1 MLPIQNTNIVAI
13 ATPSGAGAIGIIRIS
28 GPEAIAITQQIFK
41 GKKLADQATHTLHFG
56 HIVLPQ
62 YQSMALSAIPAEGI
76 IDEVVLSIF
85 KGPKSYTGDDTIEI
99 SCHGSSYI
107 LQRVLQLLIESGAQL
122 ASPGA
127 FTQRAFLNGKMDLTQ
142 AEAVA
147 DLIASSHKAAHDIAM
162 HQMRGGFSK
171 ALQVLRDELIHFA
184 ALIELELDF
193 SQEDVAFAD
202 RSALIQLL
210 EKLEQHIQP
219 IIQSFQYGNVI
230 KAGIPVAIVGK
241 PNAGKSTLLNALLQ
255 EDRAIVSTI
264 AGTTR
269 DTIEEVFTIEGIPFR
284 LIDTAGLRDT
294 EDVIEK
300 IGIEKAKEKMDQAR
314 IILYLIDAQEP
325 IHETVFHDIQ
335 QYYRNDIPFLI
346 CLTKLDLISADKL
359 ATWSEYLSSKQ
370 LRAIAFAAK
379 TGEQLTQVQNALVAY
394 AQSFTGDANE
404 LIVTNE
410 RHHEALLNALTA
422 LRDIKSGLAQ
432 DLTGDLLSLDIRRCL
447 YAIGS
452 ITGSIQ
458 HDKDILGAIF
468 GKFCIGK

>member
-1 MLPIQNTNIVAI
+1 VQAPTATIVAI
-13 ATPSGAGAIGIIRIS
+13 ATPSGAGAIGVIRLS
-28 GPEAIAITQQIFK
+28 GPKAIAITQQLFK
-41 GKKLADQATHTLHFG
+41 GKNLAEQATHTLHFG
-56 HIVLPQ
+56 HIVVPEYKHLPLA
-62 YQSMALSAIPAEGI
+62 SIPMEGLV
-76 IDEVVLSIF
+76 DEVVISLF
-85 KGPKSYTGDDTIEI
+85 KGPKSYTGEDTIEI

-107 LQRVLQLLIESGAQL
+107 LQRVLQLCITAGAEL

-147 DLIASSHKAAHDIAM
+147 DLIASSHKTAHDIAM

-202 RSALIQLL
+202 RSALIQLI
-210 EKLEQHIQP
+210 EKIEAHIQP
-219 IIQSFQYGNVI
+219 IIQSFKYGNVL

-255 EDRAIVSTI
+255 EDRAIVSAI

-269 DTIEEVFTIEGIPFR
+269 DTIEEVFTIDGFPFR

-300 IGIEKAKEKMDQAR
+300 IGIEKAKEKMEQAR

-335 QYYRNDIPFLI
+335 QYIRTDIPFLI

-359 ATWSEYLSSKQ
+359 ATWSEYLSSKG
-370 LRAIAFAAK
+370 LRHIAFAAK
-379 TGEQLTQVQNALVAY
+379 TGEGLNQVQTTLSTI
-394 AQSFTGDANE
+394 AQSFTGDTNE

-410 RHHEALLNALTA
+410 RHHTALLSAMTA
-422 LRDIKSGLAQ
+422 LHDVKQGMEQGLS
-432 DLTGDLLSLDIRRCL
+432 GDLLSLDIRRCL

-458 HDKDILGAIF
+458 HDRDILGAIF

>member
-1 MLPIQNTNIVAI
+1 MQASTATIVAI
-13 ATPSGAGAIGIIRIS
+13 ATPSGAGAIGVIRLS
-28 GPEAIAITQQIFK
+28 GPEAIAITQQLFK
-41 GKKLADQATHTLHFG
+41 GKNLAEQSTHTLHFG
-56 HIVLPQ
+56 HIVVPEYKHLP
-62 YQSMALSAIPAEGI
+62 LSSIPMEGLV
-76 IDEVVLSIF
+76 DEVVISLF
-85 KGPKSYTGDDTIEI
+85 KGPKSYTGEDTIEI

-107 LQRVLQLLIESGAQL
+107 LQRVLQLCITAGAEL

-147 DLIASSHKAAHDIAM
+147 DLIASSHKTAHDIAM

-171 ALQVLRDELIHFA
+171 ALQILRDELIHFA

-193 SQEDVAFAD
+193 SQEDVVFAD
-202 RSALIQLL
+202 RSALIQLI
-210 EKLEQHIQP
+210 EKIEAHIQP
-219 IIQSFQYGNVI
+219 IIQSFKYGNVL

-255 EDRAIVSTI
+255 EDRAIVSAI

-269 DTIEEVFTIEGIPFR
+269 DTIEEVFAIDGFPFR

-300 IGIEKAKEKMDQAR
+300 IGIEKAKEKMEQAR
-314 IILYLIDAQEP
+314 IILYLIDAHEP

-335 QYYRNDIPFLI
+335 HAIRTDIPFLI

-359 ATWSEYLSSKQ
+359 ATWSEYLSSKG
-370 LRAIAFAAK
+370 LRHIAFAAK
-379 TGEQLTQVQNALVAY
+379 TGEGINQVQTTLSTI
-394 AQSFTGDANE
+394 AQSFTGDTND

-410 RHHEALLNALTA
+410 RHHTALLSAMTA
-422 LRDIKSGLAQ
+422 LHDVKQGMEQGLS
-432 DLTGDLLSLDIRRCL
+432 GDLLSLDIRRCL

-458 HDKDILGAIF
+458 HDRDILGAIF

>member
-1 MLPIQNTNIVAI
+1 M
-13 ATPSGAGAIGIIRIS
+13 
-28 GPEAIAITQQIFK
+28 
-41 GKKLADQATHTLHFG
+41 
-56 HIVLPQ
+56 
-62 YQSMALSAIPAEGI
+62 EGLV
-76 IDEVVLSIF
+76 DEVVISLF
-85 KGPKSYTGDDTIEI
+85 KGPKSYTGEDTIEI

-107 LQRVLQLLIESGAQL
+107 LQRVLQLCITVGAEL

-147 DLIASSHKAAHDIAM
+147 DLIASSHKTAHDIAM

-202 RSALIQLL
+202 RSALIQLI
-210 EKLEQHIQP
+210 EKIEAHIQP
-219 IIQSFQYGNVI
+219 IIQSFKYGNVL
-230 KAGIPVAIVGK
+230 KVGIPVAIVGK

-255 EDRAIVSTI
+255 EDRAIVSAI

-300 IGIEKAKEKMDQAR
+300 IGIEKAKEKMEQAR

-335 QYYRNDIPFLI
+335 QYIRTDIPFLI

-359 ATWSEYLSSKQ
+359 ATWSEYLSSKG
-370 LRAIAFAAK
+370 LRHIAFAAK
-379 TGEQLTQVQNALVAY
+379 TGEGINQVQTTLSTI
-394 AQSFTGDANE
+394 AQSFTGDTND

-410 RHHEALLNALTA
+410 RHHTALLSAMTA
-422 LRDIKSGLAQ
+422 LHDVKQGMEQGLS
-432 DLTGDLLSLDIRRCL
+432 GDLLSLDIRRCL

-458 HDKDILGAIF
+458 HDRDILGAIF

>member
-1 MLPIQNTNIVAI
+1 MQAPTATIVAI
-13 ATPSGAGAIGIIRIS
+13 ATPSGAGAIGVIRLS
-28 GPEAIAITQQIFK
+28 GPEAIAITQQLFK
-41 GKKLADQATHTLHFG
+41 GKNLAEQATHTLHFG
-56 HIVLPQ
+56 HIVVPEYKHLPLA
-62 YQSMALSAIPAEGI
+62 SIPMEGLV
-76 IDEVVLSIF
+76 DEVVISLF
-85 KGPKSYTGDDTIEI
+85 KGPKSYTGEDTIEI

-107 LQRVLQLLIESGAQL
+107 LQRVLQLCITAGAEL

-147 DLIASSHKAAHDIAM
+147 DLIASSHKTAHDIAM

-202 RSALIQLL
+202 RSALIQLI
-210 EKLEQHIQP
+210 EKIEAHIQP
-219 IIQSFQYGNVI
+219 IIQSFNYGNVL

-255 EDRAIVSTI
+255 EDRAIVSAI

-269 DTIEEVFTIEGIPFR
+269 DTIEEIFAIDGFPFR

-300 IGIEKAKEKMDQAR
+300 IGIEKAKEKMEQAR

-335 QYYRNDIPFLI
+335 QYVRTDIPFLI

-359 ATWSEYLSSKQ
+359 ATWSEYLSNKG
-370 LRAIAFAAK
+370 LRHIAFAAK
-379 TGEQLTQVQNALVAY
+379 TGEGLNQVQTTLSTI
-394 AQSFTGDANE
+394 AQSFTGDTND

-410 RHHEALLNALTA
+410 RHHTALLSAMTA
-422 LRDIKSGLAQ
+422 LHDVKQGMEQGLS
-432 DLTGDLLSLDIRRCL
+432 GDLLSLDIRRCL

-458 HDKDILGAIF
+458 HDRDILGAIF

>member
-1 MLPIQNTNIVAI
+1 MQAPTATIVAI
-13 ATPSGAGAIGIIRIS
+13 ATPSGAGAIGVIRLS
-28 GPEAIAITQQIFK
+28 GPEAIAITQQLFK
-41 GKKLADQATHTLHFG
+41 GKNLAEQATHTLHFG
-56 HIVLPQ
+56 HIVVPEYKHLP
-62 YQSMALSAIPAEGI
+62 LSSIPMEGLV
-76 IDEVVLSIF
+76 DEVVISLF
-85 KGPKSYTGDDTIEI
+85 KGPKSYTGEDTIEI

-107 LQRVLQLLIESGAQL
+107 LQRVLQLCITAGAEL

-147 DLIASSHKAAHDIAM
+147 DLIASSHKTAHDIAM

-202 RSALIQLL
+202 RSALIQLI
-210 EKLEQHIQP
+210 EKIEAHIQP
-219 IIQSFQYGNVI
+219 IIQSFKYGNVL

-255 EDRAIVSTI
+255 EDRAIVSAI

-269 DTIEEVFTIEGIPFR
+269 DTIEEVFAIDGFPFR

-300 IGIEKAKEKMDQAR
+300 IGIEKAKEKMEQAR

-335 QYYRNDIPFLI
+335 QYVRTDIPFLI

-359 ATWSEYLSSKQ
+359 ATWSEYLSSKG
-370 LRAIAFAAK
+370 LRHIAFAAK
-379 TGEQLTQVQNALVAY
+379 TGEGINQVQTTLSTI
-394 AQSFTGDANE
+394 AQSFTGDTND

-410 RHHEALLNALTA
+410 RHHTALLSAMTA
-422 LRDIKSGLAQ
+422 LHDVKQGMEQGLS
-432 DLTGDLLSLDIRRCL
+432 GDLLSLDIRRCL

-458 HDKDILGAIF
+458 HDRDILGAIF

>member
-1 MLPIQNTNIVAI
+1 MQAPTATIVAI
-13 ATPSGAGAIGIIRIS
+13 ATPSGAGAIGVIRLS
-28 GPEAIAITQQIFK
+28 GPEAIAITQQLFK
-41 GKKLADQATHTLHFG
+41 GKNLAEQATHTLHFG
-56 HIVLPQ
+56 HIVVPEYKHLPLA
-62 YQSMALSAIPAEGI
+62 SIPMEGLV
-76 IDEVVLSIF
+76 DEVVISLF
-85 KGPKSYTGDDTIEI
+85 KGPKSYTGEDTIEI

-107 LQRVLQLLIESGAQL
+107 LQRVLQLCITAGAEL

-147 DLIASSHKAAHDIAM
+147 DLIASSHKTAHDIAM

-202 RSALIQLL
+202 RTALIQLI
-210 EKLEQHIQP
+210 EKIEAHIQP
-219 IIQSFQYGNVI
+219 IIQSFKYGNVL

-255 EDRAIVSTI
+255 EDRAIVSAI

-269 DTIEEVFTIEGIPFR
+269 DTIEEVFTIDGFPFR

-300 IGIEKAKEKMDQAR
+300 IGIEKAKEKMEQAR

-335 QYYRNDIPFLI
+335 QYIRTDIPFLI

-359 ATWSEYLSSKQ
+359 ATWSEYLSSKG
-370 LRAIAFAAK
+370 LRHIAFAAK
-379 TGEQLTQVQNALVAY
+379 TGEGINQVQTTLSMI
-394 AQSFTGDANE
+394 AQSFTGDTND

-410 RHHEALLNALTA
+410 RHHTALLSAMTA
-422 LRDIKSGLAQ
+422 LHDVKQGMEQGLS
-432 DLTGDLLSLDIRRCL
+432 GDLLSLDIRRCL

-458 HDKDILGAIF
+458 HDRDILGAIF

>member
-1 MLPIQNTNIVAI
+1 VQAPTATIVAI
-13 ATPSGAGAIGIIRIS
+13 ATPSGAGAIGVIRLS
-28 GPEAIAITQQIFK
+28 GPEAIAITQQLFK
-41 GKKLADQATHTLHFG
+41 GKNLAEQATHTLHFG
-56 HIVLPQ
+56 HIVVPEYKHLPLA
-62 YQSMALSAIPAEGI
+62 SIPMEGLV
-76 IDEVVLSIF
+76 DEVVISLF
-85 KGPKSYTGDDTIEI
+85 KGPKSYTGEDTIEI

-107 LQRVLQLLIESGAQL
+107 LQRVLQLCITAGAEL

-147 DLIASSHKAAHDIAM
+147 DLIASSHKTAHDIAM

-202 RSALIQLL
+202 RSALIQLI
-210 EKLEQHIQP
+210 EKIEAHIQP
-219 IIQSFQYGNVI
+219 IIQSFKYGNVL

-255 EDRAIVSTI
+255 EDRAIVSAI

-269 DTIEEVFTIEGIPFR
+269 DTIEEVFTIDGFPFR

-300 IGIEKAKEKMDQAR
+300 IGIEKAKEKMEQAR

-335 QYYRNDIPFLI
+335 QYIRTDIPFLI

-359 ATWSEYLSSKQ
+359 ATWSEYLSNKG
-370 LRAIAFAAK
+370 LRHIAFAAK
-379 TGEQLTQVQNALVAY
+379 TGEGLNQVQTTLSTI
-394 AQSFTGDANE
+394 AQSFTGDTND

-410 RHHEALLNALTA
+410 RHHTALLSAMTA
-422 LRDIKSGLAQ
+422 LHDVKQGMEQGLS
-432 DLTGDLLSLDIRRCL
+432 GDLLSLDIRRCL

-458 HDKDILGAIF
+458 HDRDILGAIF

>member
-1 MLPIQNTNIVAI
+1 MQAPTATIVAI
-13 ATPSGAGAIGIIRIS
+13 ATPSGAGAIGVIRLS
-28 GPEAIAITQQIFK
+28 GPEAIAITQQLFK
-41 GKKLADQATHTLHFG
+41 GKNLAEQATHTLHFG
-56 HIVLPQ
+56 HIVVPEYKHLP
-62 YQSMALSAIPAEGI
+62 LSSIPMEGLV
-76 IDEVVLSIF
+76 DEVVISLF
-85 KGPKSYTGDDTIEI
+85 KGPKSYTGEDTIEI

-107 LQRVLQLLIESGAQL
+107 LQRVLQLCITVGAEL

-147 DLIASSHKAAHDIAM
+147 DLIASSHKTAHDIAM

-202 RSALIQLL
+202 RSALIQLI
-210 EKLEQHIQP
+210 EKIEAHIQP
-219 IIQSFQYGNVI
+219 IIQSFKYGNVL

-255 EDRAIVSTI
+255 EDRAIVSAI

-269 DTIEEVFTIEGIPFR
+269 DTIEEVFAIDGFPFR

-300 IGIEKAKEKMDQAR
+300 IGIEKAKEKMEQAR

-335 QYYRNDIPFLI
+335 QYIRTDIPFLI

-359 ATWSEYLSSKQ
+359 ATWSEYLSSKG
-370 LRAIAFAAK
+370 LRHIAFAAK
-379 TGEQLTQVQNALVAY
+379 TGEGINQVQTTLSTI
-394 AQSFTGDANE
+394 AQSFTGDTND

-410 RHHEALLNALTA
+410 RHHTALLSAMTA
-422 LRDIKSGLAQ
+422 LHDVKQGMEQGLS
-432 DLTGDLLSLDIRRCL
+432 GDLLSLDIRRCL

-458 HDKDILGAIF
+458 HDRDILGAIF

>member
-1 MLPIQNTNIVAI
+1 VQAPTATIVAI
-13 ATPSGAGAIGIIRIS
+13 ATPSGAGAIGVIRLS
-28 GPEAIAITQQIFK
+28 GPKAIAITQQLFK
-41 GKKLADQATHTLHFG
+41 GKNLAEQATHTLHFG
-56 HIVLPQ
+56 HIVVPEYKHLPLA
-62 YQSMALSAIPAEGI
+62 SIPMEGLV
-76 IDEVVLSIF
+76 DEVVISLF
-85 KGPKSYTGDDTIEI
+85 KGPKSYTGEDTIEI

-107 LQRVLQLLIESGAQL
+107 LQRVLQLCITAGAEL

-147 DLIASSHKAAHDIAM
+147 DLIASSHKTAHDIAM

-202 RSALIQLL
+202 RSALIQLI
-210 EKLEQHIQP
+210 EKIEAHIQP
-219 IIQSFQYGNVI
+219 IIQSFKYGNVL

-255 EDRAIVSTI
+255 EDRAIVSAI

-269 DTIEEVFTIEGIPFR
+269 DTIEEVFTIDGFPFR

-300 IGIEKAKEKMDQAR
+300 IGIEKAKEKMEQAR

-335 QYYRNDIPFLI
+335 QYIRTDIPFLI

-359 ATWSEYLSSKQ
+359 ATWSEYLSSKG
-370 LRAIAFAAK
+370 LRHIAFAAK
-379 TGEQLTQVQNALVAY
+379 TGEGLNQVQTTLSTI
-394 AQSFTGDANE
+394 AQSFTGDTND

-410 RHHEALLNALTA
+410 RHHTALLSAMTA
-422 LRDIKSGLAQ
+422 LHDVKQGMEQGLS
-432 DLTGDLLSLDIRRCL
+432 GDLLSLDIRRCL

-458 HDKDILGAIF
+458 HDRDILGAIF

>member
-1 MLPIQNTNIVAI
+1 
-13 ATPSGAGAIGIIRIS
+13 
-28 GPEAIAITQQIFK
+28 
-41 GKKLADQATHTLHFG
+41 
-56 HIVLPQ
+56 
-62 YQSMALSAIPAEGI
+62 
-76 IDEVVLSIF
+76 
-85 KGPKSYTGDDTIEI
+85 
-99 SCHGSSYI
+99 
-107 LQRVLQLLIESGAQL
+107 
-122 ASPGA
+122 
-127 FTQRAFLNGKMDLTQ
+127 
-142 AEAVA
+142 
-147 DLIASSHKAAHDIAM
+147 M

-269 DTIEEVFTIEGIPFR
+269 DTIEGIPFR

>member
-1 MLPIQNTNIVAI
+1 MQAPTATIVAI
-13 ATPSGAGAIGIIRIS
+13 ATPSGAGAIGVIRLS
-28 GPEAIAITQQIFK
+28 GPKAIAITQQLFK
-41 GKKLADQATHTLHFG
+41 GKNLAEQATHTLHFG
-56 HIVLPQ
+56 HIVVPEYKHLPLA
-62 YQSMALSAIPAEGI
+62 SIPMEGLV
-76 IDEVVLSIF
+76 DEVVISLF
-85 KGPKSYTGDDTIEI
+85 KGPKSYTGEDTIEI

-107 LQRVLQLLIESGAQL
+107 LQRVLQLCITAGAEL

-147 DLIASSHKAAHDIAM
+147 DLIASSHKTAHDIAM

-202 RSALIQLL
+202 RSALIQLI
-210 EKLEQHIQP
+210 EKIEAHIQP
-219 IIQSFQYGNVI
+219 IIQSFKYGNVL

-255 EDRAIVSTI
+255 EDRAIVSAI

-269 DTIEEVFTIEGIPFR
+269 DTIEEVFTIDGFPFR

-300 IGIEKAKEKMDQAR
+300 IGIEKAKEKMEQAR

-335 QYYRNDIPFLI
+335 QYIRTDIPFLI

-359 ATWSEYLSSKQ
+359 ATWSEYLSSKG
-370 LRAIAFAAK
+370 LRHIAFAAK
-379 TGEQLTQVQNALVAY
+379 TGEGLNQVQTTLSMI
-394 AQSFTGDANE
+394 AQSFTGDTND

-410 RHHEALLNALTA
+410 RHHTALLSAMTA
-422 LRDIKSGLAQ
+422 LHDVKQGMEQGLS
-432 DLTGDLLSLDIRRCL
+432 GDLLSLDIRRCL

-458 HDKDILGAIF
+458 HDRDILGAIF

>member
-1 MLPIQNTNIVAI
+1 MQAPTATIVAI
-13 ATPSGAGAIGIIRIS
+13 ATPSGAGAIGVIRLS
-28 GPEAIAITQQIFK
+28 GPKAIAITQQLFK
-41 GKKLADQATHTLHFG
+41 GKNLAEQATHTLHFG
-56 HIVLPQ
+56 HIVVPEYKHLPLA
-62 YQSMALSAIPAEGI
+62 SIPMEGLV
-76 IDEVVLSIF
+76 DEVVISLF
-85 KGPKSYTGDDTIEI
+85 KGPKSYTGEDTIEI

-107 LQRVLQLLIESGAQL
+107 LQRVLQLCITAGAEL

-147 DLIASSHKAAHDIAM
+147 DLIASSHKTAHDIAM

-202 RSALIQLL
+202 RSALLQLI
-210 EKLEQHIQP
+210 EKIEAHIQP
-219 IIQSFQYGNVI
+219 IIQSFKYGNVL

-255 EDRAIVSTI
+255 EDRAIVSAI

-269 DTIEEVFTIEGIPFR
+269 DTIEEVFTIDGFHFR

-300 IGIEKAKEKMDQAR
+300 IGIEKAKEKMEQAR

-335 QYYRNDIPFLI
+335 QYIRTDIPFLI

-359 ATWSEYLSSKQ
+359 ATWSEYLSSKG
-370 LRAIAFAAK
+370 LRHIAFAAK
-379 TGEQLTQVQNALVAY
+379 TGEGLNQVQTTLSTI
-394 AQSFTGDANE
+394 AQSFTGDTND

-410 RHHEALLNALTA
+410 RHHTALLSAMTA
-422 LRDIKSGLAQ
+422 LHDVKQGMEQGLS
-432 DLTGDLLSLDIRRCL
+432 GDLLSLDIRRCL

-458 HDKDILGAIF
+458 HDRDILGAIF
-468 GKFCIGK
+468 GKFCIG

>member
-1 MLPIQNTNIVAI
+1 
-13 ATPSGAGAIGIIRIS
+13 
-28 GPEAIAITQQIFK
+28 
-41 GKKLADQATHTLHFG
+41 
-56 HIVLPQ
+56 
-62 YQSMALSAIPAEGI
+62 MALSAIPAEGI

-300 IGIEKAKEKMDQAR
+300 IGIEKAKEKISDMANNLVEGTEKVVQASKDFA
-314 IILYLIDAQEP
+314 IK
-325 IHETVFHDIQ
+325 
-335 QYYRNDIPFLI
+335 N
-346 CLTKLDLISADKL
+346 
-359 ATWSEYLSSKQ
+359 ATNLFQPDMNME
-370 LRAIAFAAK
+370 
-379 TGEQLTQVQNALVAY
+379 N
-394 AQSFTGDANE
+394 
-404 LIVTNE
+404 
-410 RHHEALLNALTA
+410 
-422 LRDIKSGLAQ
+422 
-432 DLTGDLLSLDIRRCL
+432 
-447 YAIGS
+447 
-452 ITGSIQ
+452 
-458 HDKDILGAIF
+458 
-468 GKFCIGK
+468 

>member
-1 MLPIQNTNIVAI
+1 MQAPTATIVAI
-13 ATPSGAGAIGIIRIS
+13 ATPSGAGAIGIIRLS
-28 GPEAIAITQQIFK
+28 GPEAIAITQQLFK
-41 GKKLADQATHTLHFG
+41 GKNLAEQATHTLHFG
-56 HIVLPQ
+56 HIVVPEYKHLPLA
-62 YQSMALSAIPAEGI
+62 SIPMEGLV
-76 IDEVVLSIF
+76 DEVVISLF
-85 KGPKSYTGDDTIEI
+85 KGPKSYTGEDTIEI

-107 LQRVLQLLIESGAQL
+107 LQRVLQLCITAGAEL

-147 DLIASSHKAAHDIAM
+147 DLIASSHKTAHDIAM

-202 RSALIQLL
+202 RSALIQLI
-210 EKLEQHIQP
+210 EKIEAHIQP
-219 IIQSFQYGNVI
+219 IIQSFKYGNVL

-255 EDRAIVSTI
+255 EDRAIVSAI

-269 DTIEEVFTIEGIPFR
+269 DTIEEVFTIDGFPFR

-300 IGIEKAKEKMDQAR
+300 IGIEKAKEKMEQAR

-335 QYYRNDIPFLI
+335 QYIRTDIPFLI

-359 ATWSEYLSSKQ
+359 ATWSEYLSNKG
-370 LRAIAFAAK
+370 LRHIAFAAK
-379 TGEQLTQVQNALVAY
+379 TGEGLNQVQTTLSTI
-394 AQSFTGDANE
+394 AQSFTGDTND

-410 RHHEALLNALTA
+410 RHHTALLSAMTA
-422 LRDIKSGLAQ
+422 LHDVKQGMEQGLS
-432 DLTGDLLSLDIRRCL
+432 GDLLSLDIRRCL

-458 HDKDILGAIF
+458 HDRDILGAIF

>member
-1 MLPIQNTNIVAI
+1 MQAPTATIVAI
-13 ATPSGAGAIGIIRIS
+13 ATPSGAGAIGVIRLS
-28 GPEAIAITQQIFK
+28 GPKAIAITQQLFK
-41 GKKLADQATHTLHFG
+41 GKNLAEQATHTLHFG
-56 HIVLPQ
+56 HIVVPEYKHLPLA
-62 YQSMALSAIPAEGI
+62 SIPMEGLV
-76 IDEVVLSIF
+76 DEVVISLF
-85 KGPKSYTGDDTIEI
+85 KGPKSYTGEDTIEI

-107 LQRVLQLLIESGAQL
+107 LQRVLQLCITAGAEL

-147 DLIASSHKAAHDIAM
+147 DLIASSHKTAHDIAM

-202 RSALIQLL
+202 RSALLQLI
-210 EKLEQHIQP
+210 EKIEAHIQP
-219 IIQSFQYGNVI
+219 IIQSFKYGNVL

-255 EDRAIVSTI
+255 EDRAIVSAI

-269 DTIEEVFTIEGIPFR
+269 DTIEEVFTIDGFPFR

-300 IGIEKAKEKMDQAR
+300 IGIEKAKEKMEQAR

-335 QYYRNDIPFLI
+335 QYIRTDIPFLI

-359 ATWSEYLSSKQ
+359 ATWSEYLSSKG
-370 LRAIAFAAK
+370 LRHIAFAAK
-379 TGEQLTQVQNALVAY
+379 TGEGLNQVQTTLSTI
-394 AQSFTGDANE
+394 AQSFTGDTND

-410 RHHEALLNALTA
+410 RHHAALLSAITA
-422 LRDIKSGLAQ
+422 LHDVKQGMEQGLS
-432 DLTGDLLSLDIRRCL
+432 GDLLSLDIRRCL

-458 HDKDILGAIF
+458 HDRDILGAIF

>member
-1 MLPIQNTNIVAI
+1 MLPLQNTNIVAI

-56 HIVLPQ
+56 HIVLPKCQ
-62 YQSMALSAIPAEGI
+62 TLALSTIPAEGI

-107 LQRVLQLLIESGAQL
+107 LQRVLHLLIESGAQL

-147 DLIASSHKAAHDIAM
+147 DLIAAGHKAAHDIAM

-269 DTIEEVFTIEGIPFR
+269 DTIEEVFAIEGIPFR

-300 IGIEKAKEKMDQAR
+300 IGIEKAKEKMDQ
-314 IILYLIDAQEP
+314 LI
-325 IHETVFHDIQ
+325 T
-335 QYYRNDIPFLI
+335 
-346 CLTKLDLISADKL
+346 
-359 ATWSEYLSSKQ
+359 
-370 LRAIAFAAK
+370 
-379 TGEQLTQVQNALVAY
+379 
-394 AQSFTGDANE
+394 
-404 LIVTNE
+404 
-410 RHHEALLNALTA
+410 
-422 LRDIKSGLAQ
+422 
-432 DLTGDLLSLDIRRCL
+432 
-447 YAIGS
+447 
-452 ITGSIQ
+452 
-458 HDKDILGAIF
+458 
-468 GKFCIGK
+468 

>member
-1 MLPIQNTNIVAI
+1 MQAPTATIVAI
-13 ATPSGAGAIGIIRIS
+13 ATPSGAGAIGVIRLS
-28 GPEAIAITQQIFK
+28 GPKAIAITQQLFK
-41 GKKLADQATHTLHFG
+41 GKNLAEQATHTLHFG
-56 HIVLPQ
+56 HIVVPEYKHLPLA
-62 YQSMALSAIPAEGI
+62 SIPMEGLV
-76 IDEVVLSIF
+76 DEVVISLF
-85 KGPKSYTGDDTIEI
+85 KGPKSYTGEDTIEI

-107 LQRVLQLLIESGAQL
+107 LQRVLQLCITAGAEL

-147 DLIASSHKAAHDIAM
+147 DLIASSHKTAHDIAM

-202 RSALIQLL
+202 RSALIQLI
-210 EKLEQHIQP
+210 EKIEAHIQP
-219 IIQSFQYGNVI
+219 IIQSFKYGNVL

-255 EDRAIVSTI
+255 EDRAIVSAI

-269 DTIEEVFTIEGIPFR
+269 DTIEEIFAIDGFPFR

-300 IGIEKAKEKMDQAR
+300 IGIEKAKEKMEQAR

-335 QYYRNDIPFLI
+335 QYIRTDIPFLI

-359 ATWSEYLSSKQ
+359 ATWSEYLSSKG
-370 LRAIAFAAK
+370 LRHIAFAAK
-379 TGEQLTQVQNALVAY
+379 TGEGLNQVQTTLSTI
-394 AQSFTGDANE
+394 AQSFTGDTND

-410 RHHEALLNALTA
+410 RHHTALLSAMTA
-422 LRDIKSGLAQ
+422 LHDVKQGMEQGLS
-432 DLTGDLLSLDIRRCL
+432 GDLLSLDIRRCL

-458 HDKDILGAIF
+458 HDRDILGAIF

>member
-1 MLPIQNTNIVAI
+1 MQAPTATIVAI
-13 ATPSGAGAIGIIRIS
+13 ATPSGAGAIGVIRLS
-28 GPEAIAITQQIFK
+28 GPEAIAITQQLFK
-41 GKKLADQATHTLHFG
+41 GKNLAEQATHTLHFG
-56 HIVLPQ
+56 HIVTPEYKQLPLA
-62 YQSMALSAIPAEGI
+62 SIPMEGLV
-76 IDEVVLSIF
+76 DEVVISLF
-85 KGPKSYTGDDTIEI
+85 KGPKSYTGEDTIEI

-107 LQRVLQLLIESGAQL
+107 LQRVLQLCIAAGAEL

-147 DLIASSHKAAHDIAM
+147 DLIASSHKTAHDIAM

-193 SQEDVAFAD
+193 SQEDVTFAD
-202 RSALIQLL
+202 RSALIQLI
-210 EKLEQHIQP
+210 EKIEAHIQP
-219 IIQSFQYGNVI
+219 IIQSFKYGNVL

-255 EDRAIVSTI
+255 EDRAIVSAI

-269 DTIEEVFTIEGIPFR
+269 DTIEEVFTIDGFPFR

-300 IGIEKAKEKMDQAR
+300 IGIEKAKEKMEQAR

-325 IHETVFHDIQ
+325 IHETVFYDIQ
-335 QYYRNDIPFLI
+335 QYVRTDIPFLI
-346 CLTKLDLISADKL
+346 CLTKLDLISIEKL
-359 ATWSEYLSSKQ
+359 ATWSEYLSSKG
-370 LRAIAFAAK
+370 LRHIAFAAK
-379 TGEQLTQVQNALVAY
+379 TGEGLNQVQTTLSTI
-394 AQSFTGDANE
+394 AQSFTGDTND

-410 RHHEALLNALTA
+410 RHHTALLSAMTA
-422 LRDIKSGLAQ
+422 LYDVKQGMEQGLS
-432 DLTGDLLSLDIRRCL
+432 GDLLSLDIRKCL

-458 HDKDILGAIF
+458 HDRDILGAIF

>member
-1 MLPIQNTNIVAI
+1 MQAPTATIVAI
-13 ATPSGAGAIGIIRIS
+13 ATPSGAGAIGVIRLS
-28 GPEAIAITQQIFK
+28 GPEAIAITQQLFK
-41 GKKLADQATHTLHFG
+41 GKNLAEQATHTLHFG
-56 HIVLPQ
+56 HIVVPEYKHLP
-62 YQSMALSAIPAEGI
+62 LSSIPMEGLV
-76 IDEVVLSIF
+76 DEVVISLF
-85 KGPKSYTGDDTIEI
+85 KGPKSYTGEDTIEI

-107 LQRVLQLLIESGAQL
+107 LQRVLQLCITAGAEL

-147 DLIASSHKAAHDIAM
+147 DLIASSHKTAHDIAM

-202 RSALIQLL
+202 RSALIQLI
-210 EKLEQHIQP
+210 EKIEAHIQP
-219 IIQSFQYGNVI
+219 IIQSFKYGNVL

-255 EDRAIVSTI
+255 EDRAIVSAI

-269 DTIEEVFTIEGIPFR
+269 DTIEEVFAIDGFPFR

-300 IGIEKAKEKMDQAR
+300 IGIEKAKEKMEQAR

-335 QYYRNDIPFLI
+335 QYIRTDIPFLI

-359 ATWSEYLSSKQ
+359 ATWSEYLSSKG
-370 LRAIAFAAK
+370 LRHIAFAAK
-379 TGEQLTQVQNALVAY
+379 TGEGINQVQTTLSTI
-394 AQSFTGDANE
+394 AQSFTGDTND

-410 RHHEALLNALTA
+410 RHHTALLSAMTA
-422 LRDIKSGLAQ
+422 LHDVRQGMEQGLS
-432 DLTGDLLSLDIRRCL
+432 GDLLSLDIRRCL

-458 HDKDILGAIF
+458 HDRDILGAIF

>member
-1 MLPIQNTNIVAI
+1 MQAPTATIVAI
-13 ATPSGAGAIGIIRIS
+13 ATPSGAGAIGVIRLS
-28 GPEAIAITQQIFK
+28 GPKAIAITQQLFK
-41 GKKLADQATHTLHFG
+41 GKNLAEQATHTLHFG
-56 HIVLPQ
+56 HIVVPEYKHLPLA
-62 YQSMALSAIPAEGI
+62 SIPMEGLV
-76 IDEVVLSIF
+76 DEVVISLF
-85 KGPKSYTGDDTIEI
+85 KGPKSYTGEDTIEI

-107 LQRVLQLLIESGAQL
+107 LQRVLQLCITAGAEL

-147 DLIASSHKAAHDIAM
+147 DLIASSHKTAHDIAM

-202 RSALIQLL
+202 RSALIQLI
-210 EKLEQHIQP
+210 EKIEAHIQP
-219 IIQSFQYGNVI
+219 IIQSFKYGNVL

-255 EDRAIVSTI
+255 EDRAIVSAI

-269 DTIEEVFTIEGIPFR
+269 DTIEEVFTIDGFPFR

-300 IGIEKAKEKMDQAR
+300 IGIEKAKEKMEQAR

-335 QYYRNDIPFLI
+335 QYIRTDIPFLI

-359 ATWSEYLSSKQ
+359 ATWSEYLSSKG
-370 LRAIAFAAK
+370 LRHIAFAAK
-379 TGEQLTQVQNALVAY
+379 TGEGLNQVQTTLSTI
-394 AQSFTGDANE
+394 AQSFTGDTNE

-410 RHHEALLNALTA
+410 RHHTALLSAMTA
-422 LRDIKSGLAQ
+422 LHDVKQGMEQGLS
-432 DLTGDLLSLDIRRCL
+432 GDLLSLDIRRCL

-458 HDKDILGAIF
+458 HDRDILGAIF

>member
-1 MLPIQNTNIVAI
+1 MQAPTATIVAI
-13 ATPSGAGAIGIIRIS
+13 ATPSGAGAIGVIRLS
-28 GPEAIAITQQIFK
+28 GPEAIAITQQLFK
-41 GKKLADQATHTLHFG
+41 GKNLAEQATHTLHFG
-56 HIVLPQ
+56 HIVVPEYKHLPLA
-62 YQSMALSAIPAEGI
+62 SIPMEGLV
-76 IDEVVLSIF
+76 DEVVISLF
-85 KGPKSYTGDDTIEI
+85 KGPKSYTGEDTIEI

-107 LQRVLQLLIESGAQL
+107 LQRVLQLCITAGAEL

-147 DLIASSHKAAHDIAM
+147 DLIASSHKTAHDIAM

-202 RSALIQLL
+202 RSALIQLI
-210 EKLEQHIQP
+210 EKIEAHIQP
-219 IIQSFQYGNVI
+219 IIQSFKYGNVL

-255 EDRAIVSTI
+255 EDRAIVSAI

-269 DTIEEVFTIEGIPFR
+269 DTIEEVFTIDGFPFR

-300 IGIEKAKEKMDQAR
+300 IGIEKAKEKMEQAR

-335 QYYRNDIPFLI
+335 QYIRTDIPFLI

-359 ATWSEYLSSKQ
+359 ATWSEYLSNKG
-370 LRAIAFAAK
+370 LRHIAFAAK
-379 TGEQLTQVQNALVAY
+379 TGEGLNQVQTTLSTI
-394 AQSFTGDANE
+394 AQSFTGDTND

-410 RHHEALLNALTA
+410 RHHTALLSAMTA
-422 LRDIKSGLAQ
+422 LHDVKQGMEQGLS
-432 DLTGDLLSLDIRRCL
+432 GDLLSLDIRRCL

-458 HDKDILGAIF
+458 HDRDILGAIF

>member
-1 MLPIQNTNIVAI
+1 MQAPTATIVAI
-13 ATPSGAGAIGIIRIS
+13 ATPSGAGAIGVIRLS
-28 GPEAIAITQQIFK
+28 GPEAIAITQQLFK
-41 GKKLADQATHTLHFG
+41 GKNLAEQATHTLHFG
-56 HIVLPQ
+56 HIVVPEYKHLPLA
-62 YQSMALSAIPAEGI
+62 SIPMEGLV
-76 IDEVVLSIF
+76 DEVVISLF
-85 KGPKSYTGDDTIEI
+85 KGPKSYTGEDTIEI

-107 LQRVLQLLIESGAQL
+107 LQRVLQLCITAGAEL

-147 DLIASSHKAAHDIAM
+147 DLIASSHKTAHDIAM

-202 RSALIQLL
+202 RTALIQLI
-210 EKLEQHIQP
+210 EKIEAHIQP
-219 IIQSFQYGNVI
+219 IIQSFKYGNVL

-255 EDRAIVSTI
+255 EDRAIVSAI

-300 IGIEKAKEKMDQAR
+300 IGIEKAKEKMEQAR

-335 QYYRNDIPFLI
+335 QYIRTDIPFLI

-359 ATWSEYLSSKQ
+359 ATWSEYLSSKG
-370 LRAIAFAAK
+370 LRHIAFAAK
-379 TGEQLTQVQNALVAY
+379 TGEGLNQVQTTLSTI
-394 AQSFTGDANE
+394 AQSFTGDTND

-410 RHHEALLNALTA
+410 RHHTALLSAMTA
-422 LRDIKSGLAQ
+422 LHDVKQGMEQGLS
-432 DLTGDLLSLDIRRCL
+432 GDLLSLDIRRCL

-458 HDKDILGAIF
+458 HDRDILGAIF

>member
-1 MLPIQNTNIVAI
+1 MQAPTATIVAI
-13 ATPSGAGAIGIIRIS
+13 ATPSGAGAIGVIRLS
-28 GPEAIAITQQIFK
+28 GPKAIAITQQLFK
-41 GKKLADQATHTLHFG
+41 GKNLAEQATHTLHFG
-56 HIVLPQ
+56 HIVVPEYKHLPLA
-62 YQSMALSAIPAEGI
+62 SIPMEGLV
-76 IDEVVLSIF
+76 DEVVISLF
-85 KGPKSYTGDDTIEI
+85 KGPKSYTGEDTIEI

-107 LQRVLQLLIESGAQL
+107 LQRVLQLCITAGAEL

-147 DLIASSHKAAHDIAM
+147 DLIASSHKTAHDIAM

-202 RSALIQLL
+202 RSALIQLI
-210 EKLEQHIQP
+210 EKIEAHIQP
-219 IIQSFQYGNVI
+219 IIQSFKYGNVL

-255 EDRAIVSTI
+255 EDRAIVSAI

-269 DTIEEVFTIEGIPFR
+269 DTIEEVFTIDGFPFR

-300 IGIEKAKEKMDQAR
+300 IGIEKAKEKMEQAR

-335 QYYRNDIPFLI
+335 QYIRTDIPFLI

-359 ATWSEYLSSKQ
+359 ATWSEYLSSKG
-370 LRAIAFAAK
+370 LRHIAFAAK
-379 TGEQLTQVQNALVAY
+379 TGEGLNQVQTTLSTI
-394 AQSFTGDANE
+394 AQSFTGDTND

-410 RHHEALLNALTA
+410 RHHTALLSAMTA
-422 LRDIKSGLAQ
+422 LHDVKQGMEQGLS
-432 DLTGDLLSLDIRRCL
+432 GDLLSLDIRRCL

-458 HDKDILGAIF
+458 HDRDILGAIF

>member
-1 MLPIQNTNIVAI
+1 MQASTATIVAI
-13 ATPSGAGAIGIIRIS
+13 ATPSGAGAIGVIRLS
-28 GPEAIAITQQIFK
+28 GPEAIAITQQLFK
-41 GKKLADQATHTLHFG
+41 GKNLAEQSTHTLHFG
-56 HIVLPQ
+56 HIVVPEYKHLP
-62 YQSMALSAIPAEGI
+62 LSSIPMEGLV
-76 IDEVVLSIF
+76 DEVVISLF
-85 KGPKSYTGDDTIEI
+85 KGPKSYTGEDTIEI

-107 LQRVLQLLIESGAQL
+107 LQRVLQLCITAGAEL

-147 DLIASSHKAAHDIAM
+147 DLIASSHKTAHDIAM

-171 ALQVLRDELIHFA
+171 ALQILRDELIHFA

-193 SQEDVAFAD
+193 SQEDVVFAD
-202 RSALIQLL
+202 RSALIQLI
-210 EKLEQHIQP
+210 EKIEAHIQP
-219 IIQSFQYGNVI
+219 IIQSFKYGNVL

-255 EDRAIVSTI
+255 EDRAIVSAI

-269 DTIEEVFTIEGIPFR
+269 DTIEEVFAIDGFPFR

-300 IGIEKAKEKMDQAR
+300 IGIEKAKEKMEQAR

-335 QYYRNDIPFLI
+335 QHIRTDIPFLI

-359 ATWSEYLSSKQ
+359 ATWSEYLSSKG
-370 LRAIAFAAK
+370 LRHIAFAAK
-379 TGEQLTQVQNALVAY
+379 TGEGLNQVQTTLSTI
-394 AQSFTGDANE
+394 AQSFTGDTND

-410 RHHEALLNALTA
+410 RHHTALLSAMTA
-422 LRDIKSGLAQ
+422 LHDVKQGMEQGLS
-432 DLTGDLLSLDIRRCL
+432 GDLLSLDIRRCL

-458 HDKDILGAIF
+458 HDRDILGAIF

>member
-1 MLPIQNTNIVAI
+1 MQAPTATIVAI
-13 ATPSGAGAIGIIRIS
+13 ATPSGAGAIGVIRLS
-28 GPEAIAITQQIFK
+28 GPEAIAITQQLFK
-41 GKKLADQATHTLHFG
+41 GKNLAEQATHTLHFG
-56 HIVLPQ
+56 HIVVPEYKHLPLA
-62 YQSMALSAIPAEGI
+62 SIPMEGLV
-76 IDEVVLSIF
+76 DEVVISLF
-85 KGPKSYTGDDTIEI
+85 KGPKSYTGEDTIEI

-107 LQRVLQLLIESGAQL
+107 LQRVLQLCITAGAEL

-147 DLIASSHKAAHDIAM
+147 DLIASSHKTAHDIAM

-202 RSALIQLL
+202 RTALIQLI
-210 EKLEQHIQP
+210 EKIEAHIQP
-219 IIQSFQYGNVI
+219 IIQSFKYGNVL

-255 EDRAIVSTI
+255 EDRAIVSAI

-269 DTIEEVFTIEGIPFR
+269 DTIEEVFTIDGFPFR

-300 IGIEKAKEKMDQAR
+300 IGIEKAKEKMELAR

-335 QYYRNDIPFLI
+335 QYKNR
-346 CLTKLDLISADKL
+346 
-359 ATWSEYLSSKQ
+359 
-370 LRAIAFAAK
+370 
-379 TGEQLTQVQNALVAY
+379 
-394 AQSFTGDANE
+394 
-404 LIVTNE
+404 LIVTF
-410 RHHEALLNALTA
+410 
-422 LRDIKSGLAQ
+422 SQ
-432 DLTGDLLSLDIRRCL
+432 
-447 YAIGS
+447 
-452 ITGSIQ
+452 
-458 HDKDILGAIF
+458 
-468 GKFCIGK
+468 

>member
-1 MLPIQNTNIVAI
+1 VQAPTATIVAI
-13 ATPSGAGAIGIIRIS
+13 ATPSGAGAIGVIRLS
-28 GPEAIAITQQIFK
+28 GPEAIAITQQLFK
-41 GKKLADQATHTLHFG
+41 GKNLAEQATHTLHFG
-56 HIVLPQ
+56 HIVVPEYKHLP
-62 YQSMALSAIPAEGI
+62 LSSIPMEGLV
-76 IDEVVLSIF
+76 DEVVISLF
-85 KGPKSYTGDDTIEI
+85 KGPKSYTGEDTIEI

-107 LQRVLQLLIESGAQL
+107 LQRVLQLCITVGAEL

-147 DLIASSHKAAHDIAM
+147 DLIASSHKTAHDIAM

-202 RSALIQLL
+202 RSALIQLI
-210 EKLEQHIQP
+210 EKIEAHIQP
-219 IIQSFQYGNVI
+219 IIQSFKYGNVL

-255 EDRAIVSTI
+255 EDRAIVSAI

-269 DTIEEVFTIEGIPFR
+269 DTIEEVFAIDGFPFR

-300 IGIEKAKEKMDQAR
+300 IGIEKAKEKMEQAR

-335 QYYRNDIPFLI
+335 QYIRTDIPFLI

-359 ATWSEYLSSKQ
+359 ATWSEYLSSKG
-370 LRAIAFAAK
+370 LRHIAFAAK
-379 TGEQLTQVQNALVAY
+379 TGEGINQVQTTLSTI
-394 AQSFTGDANE
+394 AQSFTGDTND

-410 RHHEALLNALTA
+410 RHHTALLSAMTA
-422 LRDIKSGLAQ
+422 LHDVKQGMEQGLS
-432 DLTGDLLSLDIRRCL
+432 GDLLSLDIRRCL

-458 HDKDILGAIF
+458 HDRDILGAIF

>member
-1 MLPIQNTNIVAI
+1 VQAPTATIVAI
-13 ATPSGAGAIGIIRIS
+13 ATPSGAGAIGVIRLS
-28 GPEAIAITQQIFK
+28 GPEAIAITQQLFK
-41 GKKLADQATHTLHFG
+41 GKNLAEQATHTLHFG
-56 HIVLPQ
+56 HIVVPEYKHLP
-62 YQSMALSAIPAEGI
+62 LSSIPMEGLV
-76 IDEVVLSIF
+76 DEVVISLF
-85 KGPKSYTGDDTIEI
+85 KGPKSYTGEDTIEI

-107 LQRVLQLLIESGAQL
+107 LQRVLQLCITAGAEL

-147 DLIASSHKAAHDIAM
+147 DLIASSHKTAHDIAM

-202 RSALIQLL
+202 RSALIQLI
-210 EKLEQHIQP
+210 EKIEAHIQP
-219 IIQSFQYGNVI
+219 IIQSFKYGNVL

-255 EDRAIVSTI
+255 EDRAIVSAI

-269 DTIEEVFTIEGIPFR
+269 DTIEEVFAIDGFPFR

-300 IGIEKAKEKMDQAR
+300 IGIEKAKEKMEQAR

-335 QYYRNDIPFLI
+335 QYVRTDIPFLI

-359 ATWSEYLSSKQ
+359 ATWSEYLSSKG
-370 LRAIAFAAK
+370 LRHIAFAAK
-379 TGEQLTQVQNALVAY
+379 TGEGINQVQTTLSTI
-394 AQSFTGDANE
+394 AQSFTGDTND

-410 RHHEALLNALTA
+410 RHHTALLSAMTA
-422 LRDIKSGLAQ
+422 LHDVKQGMEQGLS
-432 DLTGDLLSLDIRRCL
+432 GDLLSLDIRRCL

-458 HDKDILGAIF
+458 HDRDILGAIF

>member
-1 MLPIQNTNIVAI
+1 MQAPTATIVAI
-13 ATPSGAGAIGIIRIS
+13 ATPSGAGAIGVIRLS
-28 GPEAIAITQQIFK
+28 GPEAIAITQQLFK
-41 GKKLADQATHTLHFG
+41 GKNLAEQATHTLHFG
-56 HIVLPQ
+56 HIVVPEYKHLPLA
-62 YQSMALSAIPAEGI
+62 SIPMEGLV
-76 IDEVVLSIF
+76 DEVVISLF
-85 KGPKSYTGDDTIEI
+85 KGPKSYTGEDTIEI

-107 LQRVLQLLIESGAQL
+107 LQRVLQLCITAGAEL

-147 DLIASSHKAAHDIAM
+147 DLIASSHKTAHDIAM

-202 RSALIQLL
+202 RTALIQLI
-210 EKLEQHIQP
+210 EKIEAHIQP
-219 IIQSFQYGNVI
+219 IIQSFKYGNVL

-255 EDRAIVSTI
+255 EDRAIVSAI

-269 DTIEEVFTIEGIPFR
+269 DTIEEVFTIDGFPFR

-300 IGIEKAKEKMDQAR
+300 IGIEKAKEKMEQAR

-335 QYYRNDIPFLI
+335 QYIRTDIPFLI

-359 ATWSEYLSSKQ
+359 ATWSEYLSSKG
-370 LRAIAFAAK
+370 LRHIAFAAK
-379 TGEQLTQVQNALVAY
+379 TGEGLNQVQTTLSMI
-394 AQSFTGDANE
+394 AQSFTGDTND

-410 RHHEALLNALTA
+410 RHHTALLSAMTA
-422 LRDIKSGLAQ
+422 LHDVKQGMEQGLS
-432 DLTGDLLSLDIRRCL
+432 GDLLSLDIRRCL

-458 HDKDILGAIF
+458 HDRDILGAIF

>member
-1 MLPIQNTNIVAI
+1 VQAPTATIVAI
-13 ATPSGAGAIGIIRIS
+13 ATPSGAGAIGVIRLS
-28 GPEAIAITQQIFK
+28 GPEAIAITQQLFK
-41 GKKLADQATHTLHFG
+41 GKNLAEQATHTLHFG
-56 HIVLPQ
+56 HIVVPEYKHLPLA
-62 YQSMALSAIPAEGI
+62 SIPMEGLV
-76 IDEVVLSIF
+76 DEVVISLF
-85 KGPKSYTGDDTIEI
+85 KGPKSYTGEDTIEI

-107 LQRVLQLLIESGAQL
+107 LQRVLQLCITAGAEL

-147 DLIASSHKAAHDIAM
+147 DLIASSHKTAHDIAM

-171 ALQVLRDELIHFA
+171 ALQVLRDELIDFA

-202 RSALIQLL
+202 RSALLQLI
-210 EKLEQHIQP
+210 EKIEAHIQP
-219 IIQSFQYGNVI
+219 IIQSFKYGNVL

-255 EDRAIVSTI
+255 EDRAIVSAI

-269 DTIEEVFTIEGIPFR
+269 DTIEEVFTIDGFPFR

-300 IGIEKAKEKMDQAR
+300 IGIEKAKEKMEQAR

-335 QYYRNDIPFLI
+335 QYVRTDIPFLI

-359 ATWSEYLSSKQ
+359 ATWSEYLSNKG
-370 LRAIAFAAK
+370 LRHIAFAAK
-379 TGEQLTQVQNALVAY
+379 TGEGLNQVQTTLSTI
-394 AQSFTGDANE
+394 AQSFTGDTND

-410 RHHEALLNALTA
+410 RHHTALLSAMTA
-422 LRDIKSGLAQ
+422 LHDVKQGMEQGLS
-432 DLTGDLLSLDIRRCL
+432 GDLLSLDIRRCL

-458 HDKDILGAIF
+458 HDRDILGAIF

>member
-1 MLPIQNTNIVAI
+1 MQAPTATIVAI
-13 ATPSGAGAIGIIRIS
+13 ATPSGAGAIGVIRLS
-28 GPEAIAITQQIFK
+28 GPEAIAITQQLFK
-41 GKKLADQATHTLHFG
+41 GKNLAEQATHTLHFG
-56 HIVLPQ
+56 HIVVPEYKHLP
-62 YQSMALSAIPAEGI
+62 LSSIPMEGLV
-76 IDEVVLSIF
+76 DEVVISLF
-85 KGPKSYTGDDTIEI
+85 KGPKSYTGEDTIEI

-107 LQRVLQLLIESGAQL
+107 LQRVLQLCITAGAEL

-147 DLIASSHKAAHDIAM
+147 DLIASSHKTAHDIAM

-202 RSALIQLL
+202 RSALIQLI
-210 EKLEQHIQP
+210 EKIEAHIQP
-219 IIQSFQYGNVI
+219 IIQSFKYGNVL

-255 EDRAIVSTI
+255 EDRAIVSAI

-269 DTIEEVFTIEGIPFR
+269 DTIEEVFAIDGFPFR

-300 IGIEKAKEKMDQAR
+300 IGIEKAKEKMEQAR

-335 QYYRNDIPFLI
+335 QYIRTDIPFLI

-359 ATWSEYLSSKQ
+359 ATWSEYLSSKG
-370 LRAIAFAAK
+370 LRHIAFAAK
-379 TGEQLTQVQNALVAY
+379 TGEGINQVQTTLSTI
-394 AQSFTGDANE
+394 AQSFTGDTND

-410 RHHEALLNALTA
+410 RHHTALLSAMTA
-422 LRDIKSGLAQ
+422 LHDVKQGMEQGLS
-432 DLTGDLLSLDIRRCL
+432 GDLLSLDIRRCL

-458 HDKDILGAIF
+458 HDRDILGAIF